1 MELRWLILEPI
12 HPILPSRTLLLP
24 LASNPGFEQRSM
36 RSCFSGELSDLCE
49 RAQETDPGG
58 LVQRGPQR
66 KEQENFIQ

>member
-1 MELRWLILEPI
+1 M
-12 HPILPSRTLLLP
+12 
-24 LASNPGFEQRSM
+24 Q
-36 RSCFSGELSDLCE
+36 SCFSGELSDLCE